1 MSLRMIIRILW
12 ALWGALL
19 AALVP
24 WARSAAGQ
32 RFYARLSRTINVDT
46 WSGNFF
52 GIAALLSLIRI
63 VWAIFQTSGVF
74 GDTPSQTVIDI
85 EQYLLHYGLLAFAA
99 IGVFGNAAVITL
111 RRESETN
118 EPISSFV
125 TNAVGMVFFT
135 GIAWRVSH
143 VVITAEDPLPF
154 VTWIGLLRDGAIQG
168 GVYALIALG
177 YTLVY
182 GILFMINFA
191 HGEVMMFGAYGG
203 WFALM
208 YLIDNG
214 NRSFETGSAIISAA
228 AVPIFVGIMFL
239 PLETIVS
246 RFQTRRERTTVAE
259 PTWAFSLLSMP
270 VRILI
275 GGMLGYGAL
284 VGLGQFAPNIYLL
297 VITIV
302 GLLFVTIIGML
313 VSVAVAVMLERI
325 AYRPFRKAPRLTP
338 LITAIGASIFLQQ
351 AALRIFGPERTYN
364 DGKPKLL
371 NDPVTFPLDL
381 GRLGVVP
388 ISKVGIVMT
397 ITSIGLMA
405 LLYFIVQRTKLGRG
419 MRAVAEDKDTAAL
432 MGANVDRII
441 VMTFVLGAALAGAAG
456 VMLGF
461 RGERLGFRF
470 GFTPGLKAFT
480 AAVLGGIGNIP
491 GAMLGGF
498 FLGLVEAIG
507 PSALGIGNEWKN
519 VIAFSLLVLVIIY
532 RPTGLLGEAA
542 SEKKV

>member
-1 MSLRMIIRILW
+1 MVDFERHILHNGSI
-12 ALWGALL
+12 LF
-19 AALVP
+19 V
-24 WARSAAGQ
+24 
-32 RFYARLSRTINVDT
+32 V
-46 WSGNFF
+46 
-52 GIAALLSLIRI
+52 
-63 VWAIFQTSGVF
+63 
-74 GDTPSQTVIDI
+74 
-85 EQYLLHYGLLAFAA
+85 
-99 IGVFGNAAVITL
+99 IGVFANVAVIAL

-118 EPISSFV
+118 EPISAFV
-125 TNAVGMVFFT
+125 TNAVGIIFFVAV
-135 GIAWRVSH
+135 AWRVSH
-143 VVITAEDPLPF
+143 VVTTADVPLRF
-154 VTWIGLLRDGAIQG
+154 VTWVGLLRDGTIQG

-208 YLIDNG
+208 YLIDDG
-214 NRSFETGSAIISAA
+214 NRSFETGAAIIAA
-228 AVPIFVGIMFL
+228 VVVPIFVGIMFL
-239 PLETIVS
+239 PLESIIG
-246 RFQTRRERTTVAE
+246 RFQTRRETSSVSE

-275 GGMLGYGAL
+275 GGMIGYGAL

-313 VSVAVAVMLERI
+313 TSIGVAVALERI

-351 AALRIFGPERTYN
+351 TALRIFGPARTYN

-405 LLYFIVQRTKLGRG
+405 LLFFIVQRTKLGRG

-441 VMTFVLGAALAGAAG
+441 VMTFVLGAGLAGAAG

-461 RGERLGFRF
+461 RGESLAFRF